1 MSEEQREGRRRPA
14 WCRDDSA
21 LPGRQAADSD
31 TGWTVG
37 ISFEPQPEI
46 EFKVL
51 RIRVKCQ
58 KGQLGDLFRL
68 A

>member
-1 MSEEQREGRRRPA
+1 MAERLKVEAAGRGGEMSSG
-14 WCRDDSA
+14 CR
-21 LPGRQAADSD
+21 LAAAR
-31 TGWTVG
+31 GWTVG
-37 ISFEPQPEI
+37 ISFEPLPEI

-58 KGQLGDLFRL
+58 RGQPGDLFRL